1 MMKKHMHYNLAD
13 NLALEDRNFLRKVV
27 FYYSN
32 TKSVTIFWSNQGDLR
47 LMDILQTKVRIKLI
61 LARYMHITN
70 DPNANNNDFFS
81 SLKNS
86 SDKLK

>member
-1 MMKKHMHYNLAD
+1 
-13 NLALEDRNFLRKVV
+13 
-27 FYYSN
+27 
-32 TKSVTIFWSNQGDLR
+32 
-47 LMDILQTKVRIKLI
+47 VRIKLI